1 MTLLNQFQQNWHSHF
16 APLILSEQKMLLALS
31 GGVDSTVLAHL
42 FHQSGIKFVA
52 ATCEL
57 SVERSRKRSR

>member
-57 SVERSRKRSR
+57 SIERSRK